1 MIRPGRGVDACFG
14 YASEAVAH
22 AADRDEASK
31 ERRRRRREGGA
42 VRAMSRMRANLVP
55 RIVARLRVTRERRVT
70 AGRDYGAMAANQA
83 SAIA

>member
-22 AADRDEASK
+22 AADRDEQAK
-31 ERRRRRREGGA
+31 EEEGGA
-42 VRAMSRMRANLVP
+42 VRATSRMRTNLVP